1 MGDYIGVAANTSGVR
16 AGVIAA
22 WGDNSRGD
30 PNVLYARR

>member
-1 MGDYIGVAANTSGVR
+1 MGDYIGVAADTTGGR

-30 PNVLYARR
+30 PNVLYVRR